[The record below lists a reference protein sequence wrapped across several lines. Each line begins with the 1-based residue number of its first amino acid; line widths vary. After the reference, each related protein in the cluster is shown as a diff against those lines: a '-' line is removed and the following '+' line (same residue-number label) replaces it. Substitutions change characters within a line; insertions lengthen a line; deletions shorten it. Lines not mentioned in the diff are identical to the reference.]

1 MKQYLVLL
9 EDILKNGVD
18 RDDRTGVG
26 TRAVFGRQ
34 MRFDMKDGFPAMTT
48 KRLAWRAVVAEL
60 LWFLKGSC
68 NVRELQMLECHIWDG
83 NANAEYWKPHAEFEG
98 DLGRIYGVQWRKWR
112 GADGREVDQLRQAIE
127 FIKNKPTTRRIIVTA
142 WNPAEMDYDAQES
155 PSVALCP
162 CHIFFQFFVANKT
175 LSLQM
180 YQRSCDVFL
189 GVPFNIASYSL
200 LLHIISAI
208 TRLEPGEFIHVLGD
222 THIYKNHFEQV
233 KEQLKREPYPLPTL
247 KLNPAF
253 YAMNSV
259 GDLDAYVNSIFER
272 AKGIR
277 NTYPEAEV
285 KKKIY
290 ELLDEVATLEN
301 YQCHPTIKAEMAV

>member
-1 MKQYLVLL
+1 MKPYLVLL
-9 EDILKNGVD
+9 QDILENGTD
-18 RDDRTGVG
+18 RGDRTGTG

-60 LWFLKGSC
+60 LWFIKGSRD
-68 NVRELQMLECHIWDG
+68 VRDLQMLECRIWDG

-112 GADGREVDQLRQAIE
+112 GADGRVVDQLKQAIE
-127 FIKNKPTTRRIIVTA
+127 FIKHKPETRRIVITA
-142 WNPAEMDYDAQES
+142 WNPAEMDYDAQET
-155 PSVALCP
+155 PAVALCP
-162 CHIFFQFFVANKT
+162 CHILFQFFVANGK

-200 LLHIISAI
+200 LLHIIAAL
-208 TRLEPGEFIHVLGD
+208 TKLESGEFVHVLGD
-222 THIYKNHFEQV
+222 THIYKNHFEQAR
-233 KEQLKREPYPLPTL
+233 EQLGREPYSLPTL

-253 YAMNSV
+253 SGMNSV
-259 GDLDAYVNSIFER
+259 EDLDQYVASVFEQ
-272 AKGIR
+272 AKKIR
-277 NTYPEAEV
+277 REMPEAEA

-290 ELLDEVATLEN
+290 ELLDEVASLEN
-301 YQCHPTIKAEMAV
+301 YQYHPTIKADMAV